1 MGEDRARAHS
11 SLSNRPRSY
20 YIGSGNA
27 STHGGAIVSTI
38 QGRAWREL
46 LEGHRDLVRY
56 LETTFRPDVP
66 LQYYDVMLHVSES
79 DGGLRMTDL
88 AERIVL
94 SKSGLTSLVDR
105 MEGDGLVQRR
115 PDPADR
121 RATRI
126 VLTPEGERR
135 FAEVSERHRATVHR
149 LFTSRVTADEARV
162 IVDVMERV
170 RRGVEEP
177 AGAADAPS

>member
-1 MGEDRARAHS
+1 M
-11 SLSNRPRSY
+11 
-20 YIGSGNA
+20 
-27 STHGGAIVSTI
+27 STI
-38 QGRAWREL
+38 QGRAWRAL

-56 LETTFRPDVP
+56 LETTFSPDVP
-66 LQYYDVMLHVSES
+66 LQYYDVMLHVSEAE
-79 DGGLRMTDL
+79 GGLRMTDL

-105 MEGDGLVQRR
+105 MEEDGLVERR

-126 VLTPEGERR
+126 VLTPGGEER
-135 FAEVSERHRATVHR
+135 FAEVSEHHHETVHR
-149 LFTSRVTADEARV
+149 IFTSRVTAAEARV

-170 RRGVEEP
+170 LQGLREP